1 MNDMKILHMYHDV
14 MNLYGEYANVLAMR
28 DMIIK
33 SGESCEVDRK
43 TYGDAVNFEEY
54 DFVYIGSGTERGQ
67 KSVLADFLHA
77 RDAFKAYAESGKV
90 ALLTG
95 NSFEMLGKTITDCDG
110 REYAGLGLFDFTV
123 TEQNKTRNTADAVFT
138 AGFLSRP
145 LVGFINKCSE
155 IKGVDKPM
163 FSVRLGLG
171 NCGGS
176 KGEGVRL
183 NNLFCTHLTGP
194 VLMKNPEFLIYL
206 TKLVTGKNV
215 EANPLAVKG
224 YEVTVRELNA
234 RIEQ

>member
-1 MNDMKILHMYHDV
+1 MKILHMYHDV

-33 SGESCEVDRK
+33 SGEPCAVEKKS
-43 TYGDAVNFEEY
+43 YGENVNFSDY

-67 KSVLADFLHA
+67 KSVLADFLPR
-77 RDAFKAYAESGKV
+77 RDGFRAYVESGKA

-110 REYAGLGLFDFTV
+110 KSYSGLGLFDFTV

-138 AGFLSRP
+138 ADFLSSP

-155 IKGVDKPM
+155 IKGIDEPM
-163 FSVRLGLG
+163 FTVKLGLG
-171 NCGGS
+171 NCS
-176 KGEGVRL
+176 DSNGEGVRV

-194 VLMKNPEFLIYL
+194 VLMKNPEFLTYI

-215 EANPLAVKG
+215 EPDPLAVKG
-224 YEVTVRELNA
+224 YEVTVRELSA